1 MTIKGLIGV
10 VVTASSRSSLRA
22 SSRLAGPAPRVA
34 GHVPVFDLDEEIIDA
49 LYAAS
54 QSGVSIRLNVR
65 GICALRPGLPDVSA
79 NIEVISIVDRF
90 LEHSRIYYF
99 LNGGEEEVYLAS
111 ADWMTRNL
119 DKRVELMFPVE
130 QAEPRAKVLYT
141 LRAMFRDTTKARRLG
156 ADGVY
161 RRRQPPSGE
170 PAFRVQQHLQEEAER
185 LASLAHE
192 RAGVVFRPEEREGS
206 QVRPRR

>member
-1 MTIKGLIGV
+1 MNSLI
-10 VVTASSRSSLRA
+10 
-22 SSRLAGPAPRVA
+22 
-34 GHVPVFDLDEEIIDA
+34 DEEIIDA

-54 QSGVSIRLNVR
+54 AAGVSIRLNVR
-65 GICALRPGLPDVSA
+65 GICGLRPGLADVSA
-79 NIEVISIVDRF
+79 NIEVVSIVDRF

-130 QAEPRAKVLYT
+130 NVEHQAKVLYT
-141 LRAMFRDTTKARRLG
+141 LRAMFRDTMKARWLG

-161 RRRQPPSGE
+161 RRREPAPGE
-170 PAFRVQQHLQEEAER
+170 PAFRVQQHLQEEAGR
-185 LASLAHE
+185 LASLARE
-192 RAGVVFRPEEREGS
+192 RAGVVFRPEQRDRSRVPPGVSDSGGVVHRGRGNGPSRSLARTRES
-206 QVRPRR
+206 PLPRRR